1 MSSKRIGETISI
13 LEGFRL
19 LFGNGNTVGNLEAEV
34 ESIRAQENKKW
45 IESLKEMM
53 KPKDIIP
60 KKSEK
65 KLQQY
70 ILKQEKESIEKSSIE
85 EINENKKE
93 KGKGDKEEN
102 TRI

>member
-1 MSSKRIGETISI
+1 MSIKRIGETISI

-65 KLQQY
+65 KLQY